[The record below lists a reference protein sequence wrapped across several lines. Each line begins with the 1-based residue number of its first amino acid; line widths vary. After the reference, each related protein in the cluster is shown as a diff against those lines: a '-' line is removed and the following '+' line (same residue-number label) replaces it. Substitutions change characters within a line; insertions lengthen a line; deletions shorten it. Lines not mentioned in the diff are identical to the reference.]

1 MKALYIFFDKE
12 TTSKKHTHRSRNEVG
27 YLVCCLHSKHY
38 YCNRQF
44 LLLTKEYTQDEAQ
57 AHDIVNE
64 MFGDLISIF
73 EKDGSQIVQR
83 SLPQLY
89 SDGIEVD
96 CLSVVASLLHQTP
109 PVAIF
114 VSRRMS

>member
-1 MKALYIFFDKE
+1 M
-12 TTSKKHTHRSRNEVG
+12 
-27 YLVCCLHSKHY
+27 CCLYSKHY

-44 LLLTKEYTQDEAQ
+44 LHLTKEYTQDEAQ

-64 MFGDLISIF
+64 MFEDLMSTF
-73 EKDGSQIVQR
+73 EKDGSQIIQR

-89 SDGIEVD
+89 SDGIEMD
-96 CLSVVASLLHQTP
+96 CLSVVASLLHQSP

-114 VSRRMS
+114 VSRQMS